1 MTGRWRTII
10 EPFRIKVVE
19 PLGFTTAAERRR
31 VLRRAGYNVFAV
43 HADKVLI
50 DFLTDSGTS
59 AMSAEQWAC
68 LMRGDESYAGARSFF
83 VFERA
88 VRALTGYRHVLPVH
102 QGRAAERILMN
113 VACGAGK
120 TVLSNSHF
128 DTTRANVEASGA
140 SAVDLPIPAA
150 LDFSRPG
157 PFKGDMDVRALRAK
171 IQELGPKNVPM
182 IIMTLTNNSLGGQ
195 PVSMRNL
202 REVARIAADYGIPVI
217 LDVARFAENAYFI
230 KLREPGYSKRSAR
243 EIAREMFS
251 YGSGCMMSAKKDA
264 LVNIGGFLA
273 LNSPRWVRKARELL
287 ILGEGFPTYG
297 GLAGRDL
304 ETMARGLDEVL
315 DEEYLAYRLRS
326 IEYLADGLR
335 KAGVPIVEP
344 PGGHAVYVDAR
355 RLLPH
360 IPPERFPGQALV
372 CELYLTAGIRS
383 VEIGSLMFGRGRGK
397 TFVPARMELVR
408 LAIPRRVYTQS
419 HIDLVIEVF
428 ADIVRRKKSIRGLKL
443 LEDSPRLRHFTAKL
457 ALMPR
462 AVRPAARGRRH
473 ARAGR

>member
-1 MTGRWRTII
+1 MTRRWRTII
-10 EPFRIKVVE
+10 EPFRIKTVE
-19 PLGFTTAAERRR
+19 PLGFTTAAERKR
-31 VLRRAGYNVFAV
+31 VLRAAAYNVFAI
-43 HADKVLI
+43 HAEKVLI

-83 VFERA
+83 VFEKA

-113 VACGAGK
+113 VACGPGK

-140 SAVDLPIPAA
+140 SAVDLPVAEA
-150 LDFSRPG
+150 LAFDRPG
-157 PFKGDMDVRALRAK
+157 PFKGNMDLRALEAK
-171 IQELGPKNVPM
+171 IREFGAANVPM

-195 PVSMRNL
+195 PVSMGNL
-202 REVARIAADYGIPVI
+202 RQVAKIAGRHKIPVI
-217 LDVARFAENAYFI
+217 LDVARFAENAAFI
-230 KLREPGYSKRSAR
+230 KLREPGYSKRTPR

-273 LNSPRWVRKARELL
+273 LNSPIWVRKARELL

-304 ETMARGLDEVL
+304 ETMARGLEEVL

-326 IEYLADGLR
+326 TEYLADGLR

-344 PGGHAVYVDAR
+344 PGGHAVYVDAK
-355 RLLPH
+355 RLLPQ
-360 IPPERFPGQALV
+360 IKPERFPGQALV
-372 CELYLTAGIRS
+372 CELYLTAGVRA
-383 VEIGSLMFGRGRGK
+383 VEIGSLMFGRGNGK
-397 TFVPARMELVR
+397 DFVPARMELVR

-419 HIDLVIEVF
+419 HIDFVIEVF
-428 ADIVRRKKSIRGLKL
+428 ADIVRRKKSLRGLRL
-443 LEDSPRLRHFTAKL
+443 LEDAPRLRHFTAKL
-457 ALMPR
+457 TPE
-462 AVRPAARGRRH
+462 
-473 ARAGR
+473 

>member
-10 EPFRIKVVE
+10 EPFRIKAVE
-19 PLGFTTAAERRR
+19 PLGFTTAAQRRR
-31 VLRRAGYNVFAV
+31 ELRRAGYNVFAV
-43 HADKVLI
+43 RADKVLI

-59 AMSAEQWAC
+59 AMSAEQWAR

-83 VFERA
+83 VFQKT

-113 VACGAGK
+113 VACGPGK

-140 SAVDLPIPAA
+140 AAVDLPVPEA
-150 LDFSRPG
+150 LDFARPS
-157 PFKGDMDVRALRAK
+157 PFKGNMDARALRAK
-171 IQELGPKNVPM
+171 IRELGAENVPM
-182 IIMTLTNNSLGGQ
+182 IVMTLTNNSLGGQ

-202 REVARIAADYGIPVI
+202 RDVSRVAAAHGIPVI

-230 KLREPGYSKRSAR
+230 KLREPGYSRRSPR

-273 LNSPRWVRKARELL
+273 LNSEAWVRRARELL

-326 IEYLADGLR
+326 TEYLADGLR
-335 KAGVPIVEP
+335 RAGVPLVEP

-355 RLLPH
+355 RFLPH

-372 CELYLTAGIRS
+372 CELYLAAGIRA
-383 VEIGSLMFGRGRGK
+383 VEIGSLMFGRGRGRS
-397 TFVPARMELVR
+397 FVPARMELVR

-428 ADIVRRKKSIRGLKL
+428 RGLVRRRKSIRGLEL
-443 LEDSPRLRHFTAKL
+443 LDDSPRLRHFTAKL
-457 ALMPR
+457 APL
-462 AVRPAARGRRH
+462 
-473 ARAGR
+473 

>member
-1 MTGRWRTII
+1 MTRRWRTII
-10 EPFRIKVVE
+10 EPFRIKTVE
-19 PLGFTTAAERRR
+19 PLGFTTSLEREHA
-31 VLRRAGYNVFAV
+31 LRKASFNLFNVP
-43 HADKVLI
+43 ADKVLI
-50 DFLTDSGTS
+50 DLLTDSGTS

-113 VACGAGK
+113 VACGPGK

-128 DTTRANVEASGA
+128 DTTRANVEAAGA
-140 SAVDLPIPAA
+140 RAVDLPARGA
-150 LDFSRPG
+150 LDFARPG
-157 PFKGDMDVRALRAK
+157 PFKGDMDIRALEAAIGRLGRAN
-171 IQELGPKNVPM
+171 IPM

-202 REVARIAADYGIPVI
+202 RAVARIAGRHKIPVI
-217 LDVARFAENAYFI
+217 LDVARFAENAFFI
-230 KLREPGYSKRSAR
+230 KLREPGYGGRSPR
-243 EIAREMFS
+243 EIAREMFT
-251 YGSGCMMSAKKDA
+251 YASGCMMSAKKDA

-273 LNSPRWVRKARELL
+273 LNSPAWVRKARELL

-304 ETMARGLDEVL
+304 ETMARGLEEVL

-326 IEYLADGLR
+326 VEYLGDGLR

-344 PGGHAVYVDAR
+344 PGGHAVYVDAKR
-355 RLLPH
+355 FLPH
-360 IPPERFPGQALV
+360 IEPEFFPGQALA
-372 CELYLTAGIRS
+372 CELYLTAGIRT
-383 VEIGSLMFGRGRGK
+383 VEIGSLMFGHGKGK

-408 LAIPRRVYTQS
+408 LAVPRRVYTQS
-419 HIDLVIEVF
+419 HIDFVIEVF
-428 ADIVRRKKSIRGLKL
+428 ADLVRRRKSIRGLRL
-443 LEDSPRLRHFTAKL
+443 LADAPRLRHFTAKL
-457 ALMPR
+457 T
-462 AVRPAARGRRH
+462 PA
-473 ARAGR
+473 